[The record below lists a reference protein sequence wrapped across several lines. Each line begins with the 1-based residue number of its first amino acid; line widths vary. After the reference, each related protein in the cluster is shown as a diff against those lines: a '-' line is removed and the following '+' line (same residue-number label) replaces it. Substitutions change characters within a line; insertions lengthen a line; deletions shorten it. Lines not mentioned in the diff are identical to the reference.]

1 MSSDENSNLTNPRWV
16 ALNQKEP
23 TLMVVWLG
31 LTAIC
36 AHCGQLIEIVDLSDE
51 GPGNYPPGTFDWRHG
66 HGYFSCNRDGAW
78 PMAEPSL

>member
-1 MSSDENSNLTNPRWV
+1 MSSSENSNLGDAPWIN
-16 ALNQKEP
+16 LNQKNP
-23 TLMVVWLG
+23 PSVGLWLG

-36 AHCGQLIEIVDLSDE
+36 AHCGELIEVVDMADE
-51 GPGNYPPGTFDWRHG
+51 GPGVYPPGTFDWRHG

>member
-1 MSSDENSNLTNPRWV
+1 MSSSENSNLTNPRWV
-16 ALNQKEP
+16 ALDRKESAP
-23 TLMVVWLG
+23 LVLWLG

-36 AHCGQLIEIVDLSDE
+36 VHCEQLIEVVDMADE
-51 GPGNYPPGTFDWRHG
+51 GPGVYPPGTFDWRHG